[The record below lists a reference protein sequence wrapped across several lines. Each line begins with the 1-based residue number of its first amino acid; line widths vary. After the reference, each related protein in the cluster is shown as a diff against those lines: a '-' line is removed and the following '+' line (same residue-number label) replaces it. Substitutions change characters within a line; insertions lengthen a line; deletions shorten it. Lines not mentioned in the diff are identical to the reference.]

1 MLLLPLDFAL
11 ILFQQM
17 TDIQKLIYKV
27 QIPIAMKVA
36 IHPYRHPV
44 LEIFTTTYWDIVK
57 NNQVRKEPVTRNK
70 KEDEIHILLA
80 DDDNDDREFF
90 MEAMSESIPNAVVTT
105 AKNGMELMSTII
117 EKKDRLPDIIF
128 LDLNMP
134 CKNGQECLK
143 EIKKM
148 QQFKNI
154 PVVMYSTSS
163 TRADVENAYKEGA
176 NLYVKKPNSYAELK
190 KIASKITSLVQAMRM
205 TNA

>member
-1 MLLLPLDFAL
+1 MY
-11 ILFQQM
+11 
-17 TDIQKLIYKV
+17 KL

-57 NNQVRKEPVTRNK
+57 SNPVKKEPVVK
-70 KEDEIHILLA
+70 KEKDEEIHILLA

-105 AKNGMELMSTII
+105 AKNGTDLMIAI
-117 EKKDRLPDIIF
+117 AEKKDRLPDIIF

-134 CKNGQECLK
+134 CKNGQECLR

-148 QQFKNI
+148 QQLKSI

-163 TRADVENAYKEGA
+163 SRIDVENAYKEGA

-190 KIASKITSLVQAMRM
+190 KIALKITSLVQAMRSI
-205 TNA
+205 ND